1 MNKMKLLEWAGVVI
15 AVVYAQ
21 LLAYNIGAEVAGF
34 ALLLVSSVLLGVWA
48 HLGGHRGLL
57 LLQVFY
63 AATAV
68 IGIIRWL

>member
-34 ALLLVSSVLLGVWA
+34 ALLLVSALLLGVWA
-48 HLGGHRGLL
+48 YLGGHRGLL
-57 LLQVFY
+57 LLQFFY